1 MTTDPVP
8 RQEPPALGRGLLFLM
23 ATATGL
29 SVAGNYFAQPLLD
42 LIGRDLHVGSTLAG
56 LVVTAAQAGYAL
68 GLILL
73 VPLGDVTDRRRLSV
87 GLFVATAAFLALTA
101 AAPNGPVLLA
111 GTVLTALASVGAQVV
126 VPYAAGL
133 AAPEERGR
141 VVGVVMSGILL
152 GGLLARTASGALS
165 ELGGWRTIYW
175 VNALLMAGMAV
186 LLHRRLPRLPAGTG
200 TAAGTG
206 TPAVTGTAGMSYP
219 ALLRSTVALLRDE
232 PVLRRRSALGA
243 LSLASYSVQLTAL
256 TFLLARPPYGWSES
270 AIGLFGLVG
279 AVGVVTMTFAGR
291 LNDRGH
297 VQAVTGA
304 GVVLLTGSWVVL
316 GVAGESLPWL
326 VAGIVGLNVAQ
337 QAVLNSNQAVVY
349 AIRPDA
355 RNRINSAFM
364 TSFFAG
370 GAAGS
375 ALTSVVWARG
385 GWPAVS
391 ALGAVLAGGTVV
403 LWVAERV
410 SAARGARDAGRG
422 AAGPVPDPDSDSDPD
437 AVPRPAGAG
446 APGGA
451 AATVAHP
458 AREGSV
464 A

>member
-1 MTTDPVP
+1 MTTDSVSP
-8 RQEPPALGRGLLFLM
+8 RAEPATLGRGLLLLM

-42 LIGRDLHVGSTLAG
+42 LIGRDLHVGSTLAA

-87 GLFVATAAFLALTA
+87 ALFVATAAFLALTA

-186 LLHRRLPRLPAGTG
+186 LLHRHLPRLPAPGTG
-200 TAAGTG
+200 MSR
-206 TPAVTGTAGMSYP
+206 MSYP
-219 ALLRSTVALLRDE
+219 ALLRSTVALLREE

-279 AVGVVTMTFAGR
+279 ALGVVTMTFAGR

-304 GVVLLTGSWVVL
+304 GVVLLTGSWVLL

-326 VAGIVGLNVAQ
+326 VVGLVGLNVAQ

-370 GAAGS
+370 GAVGS

-391 ALGAVLAGGTVV
+391 ALGAVLGAGTVV

-410 SAARGARDAGRG
+410 GEVRGARGAGRG
-422 AAGPVPDPDSDSDPD
+422 TDRDGGLGTDRDSAPRTDPDSVAAPD
-437 AVPRPAGAG
+437 ANSATAPVTRPARQRS
-446 APGGA
+446 A
-451 AATVAHP
+451 A
-458 AREGSV
+458 
-464 A
+464 

>member
-1 MTTDPVP
+1 MTTDPASP
-8 RQEPPALGRGLLFLM
+8 RSPRSPREEPTALGRGMLLLM

-42 LIGRDLHVGSTLAG
+42 LIGRDLHVGSTLAA
-56 LVVTAAQAGYAL
+56 LVVTAAQTGYAL

-186 LLHRRLPRLPAGTG
+186 LLHRHLPRLPA
-200 TAAGTG
+200 AG
-206 TPAVTGTAGMSYP
+206 AGMARMSYP
-219 ALLRSTVALLRDE
+219 ALLRSTVALLREE
-232 PVLRRRSALGA
+232 PVLRRRSVLGA

-291 LNDRGH
+291 LSDRGH

-304 GVVLLTGSWVVL
+304 GVLLLTGSWVLL

-326 VAGIVGLNVAQ
+326 VVGIVGLNVAQ

-370 GAAGS
+370 GAVGS

-385 GWPAVS
+385 GWQAVS
-391 ALGAVLAGGTVV
+391 ALGAVLAAGTVV

-410 SAARGARDAGRG
+410 GEVRTARDAARTG
-422 AAGPVPDPDSDSDPD
+422 AAGGVR
-437 AVPRPAGAG
+437 AGARPAQDDAG
-446 APGGA
+446 PRHA
-451 AATVAHP
+451 P
-458 AREGSV
+458 AR
-464 A
+464 

>member
-1 MTTDPVP
+1 MTTDPLP

-87 GLFVATAAFLALTA
+87 RLFMATAAFLALTA

-186 LLHRRLPRLPAGTG
+186 LLHRRLPRLPAG
-200 TAAGTG
+200 
-206 TPAVTGTAGMSYP
+206 TGTAGMSYP

-410 SAARGARDAGRG
+410 SAARGARG
-422 AAGPVPDPDSDSDPD
+422 AGPGASGPDAD
-437 AVPRPAGAG
+437 AVPRPAG
-446 APGGA
+446 
-451 AATVAHP
+451 
-458 AREGSV
+458 EG
-464 A
+464 

>member
-1 MTTDPVP
+1 MTTDSVP
-8 RQEPPALGRGLLFLM
+8 RQEPAALGRGLLLLM

-42 LIGRDLHVGSTLAG
+42 LIGRDLHVGSTLAA
-56 LVVTAAQAGYAL
+56 LVVTAAQTGYAL

-87 GLFVATAAFLALTA
+87 ALFVATAAFLALTA

-186 LLHRRLPRLPAGTG
+186 LLHRHLPRLPAAPGT
-200 TAAGTG
+200 
-206 TPAVTGTAGMSYP
+206 GMSYP
-219 ALLRSTVALLRDE
+219 ALLRSTVALLREE
-232 PVLRRRSALGA
+232 PVLRRRSVLGA

-270 AIGLFGLVG
+270 AIGLFGLLG

-316 GVAGESLPWL
+316 GVAGGSLPWL
-326 VAGIVGLNVAQ
+326 VVGIVGLNAAQ
-337 QAVLNSNQAVVY
+337 QAVLISNQAVVY
-349 AIRPDA
+349 ALRPEA

-370 GAAGS
+370 GAVGS

-403 LWVAERV
+403 LWLAELV
-410 SAARGARDAGRG
+410 GAARRARGSGQGTAPGAPRSDH
-422 AAGPVPDPDSDSDPD
+422 GPAPLSAPAPDQDPDPD
-437 AVPRPAGAG
+437 PASPAAAQRAPYGAG
-446 APGGA
+446 TTASP
-451 AATVAHP
+451 P
-458 AREGSV
+458 ARQGS
-464 A
+464 AA

>member
-42 LIGRDLHVGSTLAG
+42 LIGRDLQVGSTLAG

-87 GLFVATAAFLALTA
+87 RLFMATAAFLALTA

-200 TAAGTG
+200 TA
-206 TPAVTGTAGMSYP
+206 GMSYP
-219 ALLRSTVALLRDE
+219 TLLRSTVALLRDE

-410 SAARGARDAGRG
+410 SAARGVRGAGQGTAAGRAPQPDG
-422 AAGPVPDPDSDSDPD
+422 GPAPRSDPD
-437 AVPRPAGAG
+437 AAPRSAAERAPAGAAPAVTRPGTG
-446 APGGA
+446 A
-451 AATVAHP
+451 
-458 AREGSV
+458 GSRP
-464 A
+464 

>member
-1 MTTDPVP
+1 MTTDSISQ
-8 RQEPPALGRGLLFLM
+8 RAQPATLGRGLLLLM

-42 LIGRDLHVGSTLAG
+42 LIGRDLHVGSTLAA

-87 GLFVATAAFLALTA
+87 ALFVATAAFLALTA

-186 LLHRRLPRLPAGTG
+186 LLHRHLPRLPAASPG
-200 TAAGTG
+200 
-206 TPAVTGTAGMSYP
+206 AGMSYP
-219 ALLRSTVALLRDE
+219 ALLRSTVALLREE
-232 PVLRRRSALGA
+232 PVLRRRSAIGA

-279 AVGVVTMTFAGR
+279 ALGVLTMTFAGR

-304 GVVLLTGSWVVL
+304 GVLLLTVSWVVL

-370 GAAGS
+370 GAVGS

-391 ALGAVLAGGTVV
+391 ALGAVLAAGTVV
-403 LWVAERV
+403 LWAAERV
-410 SAARGARDAGRG
+410 AAARGARDAGQG
-422 AAGPVPDPDSDSDPD
+422 AV
-437 AVPRPAGAG
+437 AGAG
-446 APGGA
+446 EGA
-451 AATVAHP
+451 ARGRAPDGAATTAGRP
-458 AREGSV
+458 ARQRS
-464 A
+464 AA

>member
-1 MTTDPVP
+1 MTTDSVSP
-8 RQEPPALGRGLLFLM
+8 REEPATLGRGLLLLM

-42 LIGRDLHVGSTLAG
+42 LIGRDLHVGSTLAA
-56 LVVTAAQAGYAL
+56 LVVTAAQTGYAL

-152 GGLLARTASGALS
+152 GGLLARTASGVLS

-186 LLHRRLPRLPAGTG
+186 LLHRHLPRLPA
-200 TAAGTG
+200 AG
-206 TPAVTGTAGMSYP
+206 AGMARMSYP
-219 ALLRSTVALLRDE
+219 ALLRSTVALLREE

-279 AVGVVTMTFAGR
+279 ALGVVTMTFAGR

-304 GVVLLTGSWVVL
+304 GVLLLTGSWVLL
-316 GVAGESLPWL
+316 GVAGSSLLWL
-326 VAGIVGLNVAQ
+326 VVGIVGLNVAQ

-370 GAAGS
+370 GAVGS
-375 ALTSVVWARG
+375 ALTSVVWSRG

-391 ALGAVLAGGTVV
+391 ALGAVLAAGTVV

-410 SAARGARDAGRG
+410 GEARGARG
-422 AAGPVPDPDSDSDPD
+422 AVRTSGEDGPRTTGKDPAPRTGPDSVANSATPPAPAPAADSATTP
-437 AVPRPAGAG
+437 ATRPARQRS
-446 APGGA
+446 A
-451 AATVAHP
+451 A
-458 AREGSV
+458 
-464 A
+464 

>member
-1 MTTDPVP
+1 MTTDSVSP
-8 RQEPPALGRGLLFLM
+8 RAEPATLGRGLLLLM

-42 LIGRDLHVGSTLAG
+42 LIGRDLHVGSTLAA

-87 GLFVATAAFLALTA
+87 ALFVATAAFLALTA

-186 LLHRRLPRLPAGTG
+186 LLHRHLPRLPAPGTG
-200 TAAGTG
+200 MSR
-206 TPAVTGTAGMSYP
+206 MSYP
-219 ALLRSTVALLRDE
+219 ALLRSTVALLREE

-279 AVGVVTMTFAGR
+279 ALGVVTMTFAGR

-304 GVVLLTGSWVVL
+304 GVVLLTGSWVLL

-326 VAGIVGLNVAQ
+326 VVGIVGLNVAQ

-370 GAAGS
+370 GAVGS

-391 ALGAVLAGGTVV
+391 ALGAVLGAGTVV

-410 SAARGARDAGRG
+410 GEVRGARGAGRG
-422 AAGPVPDPDSDSDPD
+422 TDRDGGLRTDRDSAPRTDPDSVRAPD
-437 AVPRPAGAG
+437 ANSATAPVTRPARQRS
-446 APGGA
+446 A
-451 AATVAHP
+451 A
-458 AREGSV
+458 
-464 A
+464 